1 MTRKDQIEFLNREI
15 KAQLDAFKITAMSAA
30 KNLLENQQLH
40 IALFQKIEKGQA
52 ILKFSA
58 KKAIPRKNEFLLA
71 FIPDDKDKNYHQW
84 QYLSYKQLIENALG
98 STPSHCIW
106 TAPTD
111 DSNYLL
117 AGFGG
122 FSIEFASKLKPGTA
136 IILGP
141 DAPPVAYLSNL
152 IKVLEKSRDDNFAAA
167 LQPNKVKAHWEPLT
181 GNSQPR
187 LIGNLA
193 ENDIIMVQGPP
204 GTGKTY
210 LMAQICNDLLNAGKS
225 VLMTALTNRALME
238 LAEKD
243 VLLEKVAEGKV
254 LKFGISTDEA
264 ERMPGLGKTD
274 KMLSRE
280 GYLCLATYYK
290 MSEYSITAEK
300 TFDFVIADESSQA
313 FLATFAA
320 MMRCGKKQIWIGDP
334 KQLPPVTALSG
345 DSLRKLKALPAITAI
360 DTIAETANVPCFQLT
375 ETYRLTQRAADFTG
389 FFYDNK
395 LLSKSNLVIE
405 EDSLPEKLRSLL
417 TVAGG
422 PLWIKTKMEIGE
434 KAPKTAIIKVTELLN
449 ELKLFRPENKKPDI
463 AVLSYFIPTVR
474 VLQKEIAQRVNGSGE
489 ILVDT
494 VSRIQGL
501 TCDICIYFIPNASLN
516 FSLDNSV
523 FNVATSRARY
533 FTLIISD
540 EAVEIS
546 GSEEVKR
553 FLKIIK

>member
-1 MTRKDQIEFLNREI
+1 MNT
-15 KAQLDAFKITAMSAA
+15 S
-30 KNLLENQQLH
+30 
-40 IALFQKIEKGQA
+40 
-52 ILKFSA
+52 
-58 KKAIPRKNEFLLA
+58 
-71 FIPDDKDKNYHQW
+71 
-84 QYLSYKQLIENALG
+84 
-98 STPSHCIW
+98 
-106 TAPTD
+106 
-111 DSNYLL
+111 
-117 AGFGG
+117 
-122 FSIEFASKLKPGTA
+122 
-136 IILGP
+136 
-141 DAPPVAYLSNL
+141 
-152 IKVLEKSRDDNFAAA
+152 
-167 LQPNKVKAHWEPLT
+167 
-181 GNSQPR
+181 
-187 LIGNLA
+187 
-193 ENDIIMVQGPP
+193 
-204 GTGKTY
+204 
-210 LMAQICNDLLNAGKS
+210 
-225 VLMTALTNRALME
+225 
-238 LAEKD
+238 
-243 VLLEKVAEGKV
+243 
-254 LKFGISTDEA
+254 
-264 ERMPGLGKTD
+264 
-274 KMLSRE
+274 
-280 GYLCLATYYK
+280 
-290 MSEYSITAEK
+290 
-300 TFDFVIADESSQA
+300 
-313 FLATFAA
+313 